1 LLQGLLSALHGVM
14 RGAIQTGTEVT
25 WTSTS
30 TGIPIST
37 TTLTV
42 RNTNSN
48 IRAKVRLAR
57 ESGNIIPSTE
67 KVLLTETRAQHSD
80 LDNHLPDPWKQEG
93 MPVDTVTEEVSTRVA
108 EVIPAGPAALS
119 GEDVTAPSVVQAAE
133 TSNVRRVIV
142 VSQVVRAAD
151 PEAAV
156 TVFQAAEA
164 LVVHAEAEVA
174 SVEAVRAEVV
184 HVEVEVVE
192 VVVGKFKNI
201 TNSLSLKLKKEKHR
215 CVKEVKNEEDFMVQR

>member
-1 LLQGLLSALHGVM
+1 MLQVVPSCHLESVWPQERHGVM
-14 RGAIQTGTEVT
+14 HGAIQTGAVEM
-25 WTSTS
+25 SILMS
-30 TGIPIST
+30 IEIPIST

-67 KVLLTETRAQHSD
+67 KVLLTGTRAQHSD

-142 VSQVVRAAD
+142 VSQVVRAA
-151 PEAAV
+151 PPAEAGAAV
-156 TVFQAAEA
+156 FPAVGA
-164 LVVHAEAEVA
+164 LVVQAEVA
-174 SVEAVRAEVV
+174 SVEVV
-184 HVEVEVVE
+184 HVVAVEVAVVAVE
-192 VVVGKFKNI
+192 VAVVAVEVAAGKFENI
-201 TNSLSLKLKKEKHR
+201 ANSA
-215 CVKEVKNEEDFMVQR
+215 